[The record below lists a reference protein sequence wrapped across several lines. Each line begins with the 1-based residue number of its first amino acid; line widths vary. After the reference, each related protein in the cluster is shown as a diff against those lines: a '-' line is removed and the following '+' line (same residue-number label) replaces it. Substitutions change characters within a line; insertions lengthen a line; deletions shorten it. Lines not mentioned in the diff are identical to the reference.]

1 MTTQEV
7 LNALGREY
15 SAEILGAA
23 GTPKSAQD
31 LSEELD
37 VPIATCYR
45 RVNEL
50 AEVGLLTLHDRPLN
64 DEHRRTSVYRRTV
77 DEVRLTF
84 EDGPSIE
91 TDERSVVKSKL
102 DDVWRSL

>member
-1 MTTQEV
+1 MSTQDV
-7 LNALGREY
+7 LSALGREY
-15 SAEILGAA
+15 SADILAAA

-64 DEHRRTSVYRRTV
+64 EEHRRTSVYRRTV
-77 DEVRLTF
+77 DEVTVSF
-84 EDGPSIE
+84 DDGPTVDTE
-91 TDERSVVKSKL
+91 ERSVVKSKL
-102 DDVWRSL
+102 DDVWRNL